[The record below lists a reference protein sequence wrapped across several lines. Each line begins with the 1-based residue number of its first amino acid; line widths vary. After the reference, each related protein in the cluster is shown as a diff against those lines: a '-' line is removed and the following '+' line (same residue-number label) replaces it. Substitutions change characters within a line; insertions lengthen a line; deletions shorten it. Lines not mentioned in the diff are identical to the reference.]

1 MKIDRSLK
9 GVLLYTVVVY
19 FCLSGSGFAA
29 DYSFQSE
36 TILRAFETDVRE
48 NNDDK
53 GKTVVPI
60 YEYLQFDLE
69 NFTEKNLSFHAF
81 GWGRHDFADSGFFQR
96 ETDGEFLYG
105 YLQYNRSSQN
115 LFVRVGRQYIF
126 GFDSDSS
133 VDGILVNTDISPQFS
148 ISAFGGQPSS
158 LRSEN
163 GRGGDL
169 TAGGRIAFHQD
180 NSIELGLFYQYVA
193 NDSNR
198 DEEEVGFD
206 LSAFYLPRGLSLSGR
221 SKWNLVTDGWAE
233 HSYQGS
239 GRILGVLIRPFFEYF
254 EYENFFNERENSAD
268 PFRFLAET
276 KEKITTFGSDFTYT
290 IIPPVDVGAKL
301 KYYRYDKI
309 DESAQY
315 ISALAIWRWEQQ
327 SEWGTELG
335 LMNGDGSE
343 NRYFLGRTYV
353 YKTLPPGFV
362 TGDFVY
368 AHYDEDIQGRD
379 YAVFVS
385 VGAGRNF
392 LDDALEIKLSG
403 DFSSDPYFDTNLRGM
418 INVRY
423 NFKHSTSSE
432 KVQPEPGGPV
442 KSSKERKKP

>member
-1 MKIDRSLK
+1 MKIDRAFKSI
-9 GVLLYTVVVY
+9 LLHTIILL
-19 FCLSGSGFAA
+19 FCFSGPSFAA
-29 DYSFQSE
+29 NLSFQSE
-36 TILRAFETDVRE
+36 TILRVFETDVRE
-48 NNDDK
+48 NGDDK
-53 GKTVVPI
+53 GKTVVPL
-60 YEYLQFDLE
+60 YEYLQFDFE
-69 NFTEKNLSFHAF
+69 NFTEKNLSFHGY
-81 GWGRHDFADSGFFQR
+81 GWGRHDFSQSGYYDR

-105 YLQYNRSSQN
+105 YLQYSGSTDN
-115 LFVRVGRQYIF
+115 LLVRVGRQYIF

-133 VDGILVNTDISPQFS
+133 VDGILVNTDISPGFS

-169 TAGGRIAFHQD
+169 TAGGRIAFHQG
-180 NSIELGLFYQYVA
+180 NSVELGLFYQYVA

-206 LSAFYLPRGLSLSGR
+206 LSAYLPMGVSLSGR

-233 HSYQGS
+233 HSYQAS

-276 KEKITTFGSDFTYT
+276 KEKITTFGSDFTYPV
-290 IIPPVDVGAKL
+290 IPSVDVGAKF
-301 KYYRYDKI
+301 KYYEYDQI
-309 DESAQY
+309 NESAQY
-315 ISALAIWRWEQQ
+315 ISALTVWRWEKL
-327 SEWGTELG
+327 SEWGAELG
-335 LMNGDGSE
+335 LMNGDGSG

-368 AHYDEDIQGRD
+368 AHYDEEILGRD
-379 YAVFVS
+379 YSVFFS
-385 VGAGRNF
+385 LGAGRNF
-392 LDDALEIKLSG
+392 LDDALEVKLSG

-418 INVRY
+418 LNVRY
-423 NFKHSTSSE
+423 NFKHSIASE
-432 KVQPEPGGPV
+432 TQQV
-442 KSSKERKKP
+442 KLDAPAKSLKERTEP